1 MNFMRP
7 FKKFIKELNAKFPD
21 QFPNTKIDTE
31 DIDMFHAVFVDHSL
45 EILKKD
51 ASLWLVPRV
60 VFGYDLSELWKN
72 EASHPVIWGNMQGCL
87 ISSMFHG
94 KIDDKL
100 KGNIPLLSTMLK
112 SVIGERS
119 ELDDILNDET
129 KQSSITEFL
138 DFLKETKMAG
148 LIMSI
153 FERLDFSQLDVDITS
168 FDNIQ
173 GKLQE
178 LQNNPAM
185 QKIQSDL
192 KSIME
197 EKGRTGE
204 FTKEIVMQELETIKA
219 KVQELFGSAFN
230 DILGTRKADVS
241 AEVITANTPEA
252 RRARMIAR
260 MKRKLKEGKK

>member
-1 MNFMRP
+1 MNFMKP
-7 FKKFIKELNAKFPD
+7 FKKFIKELNSKFPEKFPTTKVETDDID
-21 QFPNTKIDTE
+21 QF
-31 DIDMFHAVFVDHSL
+31 HSVFVDHSL

-51 ASLWLVPRV
+51 ATLWNVSRV
-60 VFGYDLSELWKN
+60 VFGYDLSELWKD
-72 EASHPVIWGNMQGCL
+72 ESSHAVLWGNMQGCL
-87 ISSMFHG
+87 IASMFHG
-94 KIDDKL
+94 KLEDKL

-138 DFLKETKMAG
+138 DFLKETRMAG
-148 LIMSI
+148 VVLSI

-168 FDNIQ
+168 FDDIQ
-173 GKLQE
+173 GKIGE

-185 QKIQSDL
+185 QKIQADL
-192 KSIME
+192 KALME
-197 EKGRTGE
+197 EKRRTGE
-204 FTKEIVMQELETIKA
+204 FTKEIVMQEIESIKA
-219 KVQELFGSAFN
+219 KIQELFGNAFN
-230 DILGTRKADVS
+230 DMLGTRKA
-241 AEVITANTPEA
+241 EVPSEVVTSNTPEA